1 MGGARQHPYSA
12 VTQPSPLP
20 RRNCGT
26 RSSTLAVH
34 STRVSPNAAST
45 GALGVARVAA
55 LEPDRAELV
64 GLAAAGAGEVGPGG
78 DWSATRWCGV
88 ARELTIRDPPGRSA
102 AMIRS
107 MTAFAS
113 AEAQQP
119 WGQFACELR
128 SVNHRYL
135 EVAVRLPEEFR
146 SLEPKLR
153 DAVAQRMSR
162 GKLDLALRMKREAGS
177 NVNLKLNVPLAREL
191 FRIAR
196 ELGTHAPDL
205 APGTRLEALG
215 WPGMIVEPDAD
226 AQDSSRPGSRCSSA
240 CSPISSRRASAK
252 ASACSC
258 SCASASTAS
267 SAPCP
272 RCAAGCRRS
281 APRRRPARREAGRD
295 PAAGRSPAA
304 SSRSSSGPVQARR
317 GRGARPAHRPRGRG
331 ARDPD
336 SAEPAG
342 RRLDFMLQ
350 EFNREANTLGSKSV
364 DQRTTRASSS
374 SRS

>member
-1 MGGARQHPYSA
+1 
-12 VTQPSPLP
+12 
-20 RRNCGT
+20 
-26 RSSTLAVH
+26 
-34 STRVSPNAAST
+34 
-45 GALGVARVAA
+45 
-55 LEPDRAELV
+55 
-64 GLAAAGAGEVGPGG
+64 
-78 DWSATRWCGV
+78 
-88 ARELTIRDPPGRSA
+88 
-102 AMIRS
+102 MIRS

-113 AEAQQP
+113 AEASTP

-226 AQDSSRPGSRCSSA
+226 AQEQQQAWLALLERVLADFVAARQREGERLLVFLRERLDGIERTVSDVRGWMPEIRAAQKTRLDAKLAEIQQQVDPGRIEQELVLALSKLDVDEELDRLTAHVAEARAILTRP
-240 CSPISSRRASAK
+240 
-252 ASACSC
+252 
-258 SCASASTAS
+258 
-267 SAPCP
+267 
-272 RCAAGCRRS
+272 
-281 APRRRPARREAGRD
+281 
-295 PAAGRSPAA
+295 
-304 SSRSSSGPVQARR
+304 
-317 GRGARPAHRPRGRG
+317 
-331 ARDPD
+331 
-336 SAEPAG
+336 EPAG

-364 DQRTTRASSS
+364 DQRTTRASVELKVLIEQL
-374 SRS
+374 REQVQNVE